1 MKKSPEQISK
11 DRWAVVEV
19 HFWVIAAIA
28 LFVFYV
34 HLLQPPYT
42 VTRVVG
48 LVVLWLMSLLGLFLA
63 SLLLWAIKDGIDG
76 YKRWI
81 KRMWGDDYWA

>member
-1 MKKSPEQISK
+1 
-11 DRWAVVEV
+11 
-19 HFWVIAAIA
+19 
-28 LFVFYV
+28 
-34 HLLQPPYT
+34 
-42 VTRVVG
+42 
-48 LVVLWLMSLLGLFLA
+48 MSLLGLFLV